1 MSRLFIL
8 DGRNNQGQLLGIDS
22 LNLIDIGLSNYLLGF
37 RARNRDHVL
46 KNIVYFELLR
56 KEFDVLIVKIF
67 NLEVDFIAT
76 NANEKLYIQVTET
89 MKNYYKK
96 IVITLDKAMDDEY
109 DGIEAIDVIDVIEW
123 LLK

>member
-1 MSRLFIL
+1 M
-8 DGRNNQGQLLGIDS
+8 
-22 LNLIDIGLSNYLLGF
+22 
-37 RARNRDHVL
+37 
-46 KNIVYFELLR
+46 
-56 KEFDVLIVKIF
+56 LIVKIF

-76 NANEKLYIQVTET
+76 NTNEKLYIQVTET

-109 DGIEAIDVIDVIEW
+109 DGIEAIDVIEW

>member
-1 MSRLFIL
+1 M
-8 DGRNNQGQLLGIDS
+8 
-22 LNLIDIGLSNYLLGF
+22 
-37 RARNRDHVL
+37 
-46 KNIVYFELLR
+46 
-56 KEFDVLIVKIF
+56 LIVKIF

-89 MKNYYKK
+89 MKNRYKK

>member
-1 MSRLFIL
+1 M
-8 DGRNNQGQLLGIDS
+8 
-22 LNLIDIGLSNYLLGF
+22 
-37 RARNRDHVL
+37 
-46 KNIVYFELLR
+46 
-56 KEFDVLIVKIF
+56 LIVKIF

-89 MKNYYKK
+89 MKNHYKK

>member
-37 RARNRDHVL
+37 IARDRDYVL

-56 KEFDVLIVKIF
+56 
-67 NLEVDFIAT
+67 
-76 NANEKLYIQVTET
+76 
-89 MKNYYKK
+89 
-96 IVITLDKAMDDEY
+96 
-109 DGIEAIDVIDVIEW
+109 
-123 LLK
+123 

>member
-1 MSRLFIL
+1 M
-8 DGRNNQGQLLGIDS
+8 
-22 LNLIDIGLSNYLLGF
+22 
-37 RARNRDHVL
+37 
-46 KNIVYFELLR
+46 
-56 KEFDVLIVKIF
+56 LIVKIF

>member
-1 MSRLFIL
+1 M
-8 DGRNNQGQLLGIDS
+8 
-22 LNLIDIGLSNYLLGF
+22 
-37 RARNRDHVL
+37 
-46 KNIVYFELLR
+46 
-56 KEFDVLIVKIF
+56 LIVKIF

-76 NANEKLYIQVTET
+76 NTNEKLYIHVTET
-89 MKNYYKK
+89 MKNHYKK

>member
-37 RARNRDHVL
+37 RARDRGHVL

-56 KEFDVLIVKIF
+56 YEFDVLIEKIF

-76 NANEKLYIQVTET
+76 NA
-89 MKNYYKK
+89 KK
-96 IVITLDKAMDDEY
+96 YFSPSFAYL
-109 DGIEAIDVIDVIEW
+109 
-123 LLK
+123 